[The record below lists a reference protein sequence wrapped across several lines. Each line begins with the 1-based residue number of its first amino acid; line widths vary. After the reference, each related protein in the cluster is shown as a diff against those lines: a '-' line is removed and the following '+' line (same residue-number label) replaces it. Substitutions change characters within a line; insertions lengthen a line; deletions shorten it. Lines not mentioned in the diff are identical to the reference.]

1 MRPKRSWLAQGDSV
15 GVKEQPVTRVMK
27 YGKVRRYTCRRC
39 GRPFRDYYLPEGKRV
54 CPRCVAER
62 EDITWPGH

>member
-1 MRPKRSWLAQGDSV
+1 V

-39 GRPFRDYYLPEGKRV
+39 GRPFKDFWLPEEGRL
-54 CPRCVAER
+54 CTRCAAR
-62 EDITWPGH
+62 